1 MVGEFDEML
10 CQTLLIQHLSGNKR
24 GRGGGGGQKEATTCR
39 ALDGFVLPLGLWS
52 NHSFANHALSWDC
65 PRCIQ

>member
-24 GRGGGGGQKEATTCR
+24 GRGGGGGSE
-39 ALDGFVLPLGLWS
+39 GS
-52 NHSFANHALSWDC
+52 NDLSGT
-65 PRCIQ
+65 